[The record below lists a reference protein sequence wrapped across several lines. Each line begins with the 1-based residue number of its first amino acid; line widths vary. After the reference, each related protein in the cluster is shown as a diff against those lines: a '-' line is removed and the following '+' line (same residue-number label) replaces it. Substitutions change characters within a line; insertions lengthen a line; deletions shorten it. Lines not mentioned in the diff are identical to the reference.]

1 VVRSLTARVHS
12 RTPGALET
20 IASCT
25 KLGITVN
32 PRVTLRNDASS
43 FKEAIRI
50 VQDSHVKVLIFF
62 GQQSDGKKFF
72 LQAVQRSFLGPG
84 VTAITADAFNVV
96 LESNLENDYGVS
108 AQQLRGT
115 FGLSPDRGKGTPRY
129 DAFSARFKAQPSTA
143 GSVNGTCH
151 PGVDADGGRLFAK
164 DHDEDPTTPDVCT
177 GVDFAALTE
186 LNSYSGYAYDA
197 VLVLAHAA
205 HTVLARNAS
214 LWWDPANRLHHH
226 HRHRHHHHAPAHTS
240 MLITHCIAGG
250 ARRTTN
256 HRTRHTCGE
265 HAHRDNTA
273 PTRDRTRRR
282 VAARCWAR

>member
-1 VVRSLTARVHS
+1 VIRSLTACVHS
-12 RTPGALET
+12 RTRTPGALET

-129 DAFSARFKAQPSTA
+129 DAFSARFKAQASTA
-143 GSVNGTCH
+143 GSANGTCH

-226 HRHRHHHHAPAHTS
+226 HHRHHS
-240 MLITHCIAGG
+240 L
-250 ARRTTN
+250 
-256 HRTRHTCGE
+256 
-265 HAHRDNTA
+265 
-273 PTRDRTRRR
+273 
-282 VAARCWAR
+282 

>member
-1 VVRSLTARVHS
+1 MVRSLTARVHS

-164 DHDEDPTTPDVCT
+164 DHDEDPATPDVCT

-186 LNSYSGYAYDA
+186 LNSYSGYAYTT
-197 VLVLAHAA
+197 LCWCWRMPR
-205 HTVLARNAS
+205 TQSSQGMPRCGGTQPTGCTTTTTAS
-214 LWWDPANRLHHH
+214 LTLNSCRWGCINI
-226 HRHRHHHHAPAHTS
+226 HTND
-240 MLITHCIAGG
+240 H
-250 ARRTTN
+250 
-256 HRTRHTCGE
+256 
-265 HAHRDNTA
+265 
-273 PTRDRTRRR
+273 
-282 VAARCWAR
+282 